1 MGLKD
6 WTKKLFPNEYDVDEY
21 AEEDYT
27 EPEEPVRDDSR
38 LRETKP
44 VSGGYAP
51 AASSNGVQLASR
63 ASSSSIEM
71 KVVTP
76 TKFDAVTQI
85 ADLLLANKTVL
96 LNLENTNKETA
107 KRLIDFLSG
116 VAYALGGDVQKV
128 ADNTFAVTP
137 RNVEVESMDTAAAPA
152 EPEEKMYE

>member
-51 AASSNGVQLASR
+51 AASSNGVQLAS
-63 ASSSSIEM
+63 
-71 KVVTP
+71 P
-76 TKFDAVTQI
+76 
-85 ADLLLANKTVL
+85 LL
-96 LNLENTNKETA
+96 
-107 KRLIDFLSG
+107 RRDG
-116 VAYALGGDVQKV
+116 
-128 ADNTFAVTP
+128 
-137 RNVEVESMDTAAAPA
+137 R
-152 EPEEKMYE
+152 